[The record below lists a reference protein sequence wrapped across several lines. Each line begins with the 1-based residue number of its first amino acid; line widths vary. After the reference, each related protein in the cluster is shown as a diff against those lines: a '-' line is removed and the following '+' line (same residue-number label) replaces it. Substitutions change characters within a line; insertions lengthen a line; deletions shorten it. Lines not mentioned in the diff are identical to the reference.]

1 MQRTL
6 SNMQAINSIMLLVFF
21 ACPIHRSESS
31 TPSNPTKQFFDDI
44 QTRPVL
50 TYQCYQSGNSI
61 DAPGSVNYTIL
72 WYGIDK
78 NADAFFGQT
87 WSAINGTPDSYTRTS
102 QRQNRY
108 VWLRRHLRD
117 DRKRGTGREVRKG
130 AAAEATG
137 RKLYV
142 SVSLFSDIGHA
153 GWYVCGWL
161 RRREGPRKDAE
172 LAEYESRPTI
182 RATGHLPLSTGDAV
196 SAA

>member
-1 MQRTL
+1 
-6 SNMQAINSIMLLVFF
+6 MQAINSIMLLVFF

-87 WSAINGTPDSYTRTS
+87 WSAINGTPDSYTRGQLTGNYDESSGVGKLETDTVQEDMTVLEPFKGKALYLKIVQTS
-102 QRQNRY
+102 PG
-108 VWLRRHLRD
+108 D
-117 DRKRGTGREVRKG
+117 TEVTKIYDVNFKCKN
-130 AAAEATG
+130 AK
-137 RKLYV
+137 KL
-142 SVSLFSDIGHA
+142 
-153 GWYVCGWL
+153 
-161 RRREGPRKDAE
+161 
-172 LAEYESRPTI
+172 
-182 RATGHLPLSTGDAV
+182 LSTVCPDPCNLELTREL
-196 SAA
+196 SNE